1 MLSYEII
8 YLIYLY
14 IRNLKPRIIFG
25 NKIFYKNV
33 QIHISSKVNI
43 LYKLSTCESFY
54 QRELERGQ
62 CVTLLLATRRRSGEG
77 QSLDNSN
84 NEDQRLISC
93 TGGVCANDQFTC
105 RVETSFKTS
114 WECNM

>member
-14 IRNLKPRIIFG
+14 IKNLKPRIIFG

-43 LYKLSTCESFY
+43 LYKLSKVNRTFY
-54 QRELERGQ
+54 LIYKNEINKCKCCNIPIVIHR
-62 CVTLLLATRRRSGEG
+62 CYNFNC
-77 QSLDNSN
+77 DNYN
-84 NEDQRLISC
+84 KRI
-93 TGGVCANDQFTC
+93 
-105 RVETSFKTS
+105 
-114 WECNM
+114 M